1 MQGRLGPPGQRRTA
15 YALLLCLA
23 LASGCTQ
30 MTTSNLV
37 APKHTGA
44 FALGG
49 SAASIQGLIEKL
61 RDRAPAAMQAQG
73 LTDAV
78 FNADDNRQWA
88 TVTFKNPAFYHW
100 VLGIQFV
107 RAPSESGT
115 QANAWIRTFALQ
127 SGTISETELDKIV
140 PKLRQA
146 LEAAAAGA

>member
-1 MQGRLGPPGQRRTA
+1 MQDRLGRSGRRRIA
-15 YALLLCLA
+15 YALLVCLA
-23 LASGCTQ
+23 LASGCTK
-30 MTTSNLV
+30 MTTSNLA

-49 SAASIQGLIEKL
+49 STASVQGLIERL

-78 FNADDNRQWA
+78 FNADENRQWA

-107 RAPSESGT
+107 RAPTESGT
-115 QANAWIRTFALQ
+115 QANGWIRTFALQ

-146 LEAAAAGA
+146 LETAAQGS